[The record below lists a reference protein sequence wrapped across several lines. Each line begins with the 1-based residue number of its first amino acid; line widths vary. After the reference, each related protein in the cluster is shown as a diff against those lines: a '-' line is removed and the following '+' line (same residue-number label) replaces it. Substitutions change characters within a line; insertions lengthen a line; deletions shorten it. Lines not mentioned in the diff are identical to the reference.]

1 MPSVLEL
8 RFLWARGLTSRQN
21 KILSDGTH
29 CCRRIWYK
37 ALRTLIGW
45 WEKTSEEVTL
55 VLRTESWESWE
66 GTSYGNC
73 ERMRIPG
80 KKPRTWGETE
90 RWSER
95 LGSRG
100 GVGGGVG
107 VAPEEVGELAMRV
120 LQWETTAHLTRTA
133 QITKTNN
140 TKSCKAVE
148 QLARSSF
155 PGGDSQPLWNTVWQL
170 LSKLNIH
177 SPYNSA
183 ILLPRETKP
192 RVHRKSYMIVFIA
205 NFS

>member
-1 MPSVLEL
+1 MIQSIEDTNRVVREDL
-8 RFLWARGLTSRQN
+8 RGGDTCAENW
-21 KILSDGTH
+21 I
-29 CCRRIWYK
+29 
-37 ALRTLIGW
+37 
-45 WEKTSEEVTL
+45 
-55 VLRTESWESWE
+55 
-66 GTSYGNC
+66 
-73 ERMRIPG
+73 MRIMRRNQLWKLWEDENSRKEAQNMGRNRKMVRAAREP
-80 KKPRTWGETE
+80 WG
-90 RWSER
+90 
-95 LGSRG
+95 GG
-100 GVGGGVG
+100 GVGGVG